1 MAHDTKPKEQTEA
14 AELQPT
20 FGRYAEIPYDQM
32 TPEQQEGY
40 HELLRSIGGEPG
52 TQLPGPLK
60 IWVNNPKLAT
70 AMGPITQ
77 HFSPPNDSLS
87 EREHELA
94 VSIINSKWH
103 TPYSINAHVERAEK
117 LGLPANMVEAAA
129 CGLPA
134 SFSDERE
141 QVIYEIVTALANSR
155 WVPKSLYDRA
165 VKALGHVGITDVTVL
180 MGYYTA
186 VSLTLAF
193 YDVPAGATGMNM
205 GDV

>member
-1 MAHDTKPKEQTEA
+1 MSVELLLHRKDIPIMAYDTKPKEQAEA

-52 TQLPGPLK
+52 TQLAGPLK

-117 LGLPANMVEAAA
+117 LGLPANMVEA
-129 CGLPA
+129 
-134 SFSDERE
+134 
-141 QVIYEIVTALANSR
+141 
-155 WVPKSLYDRA
+155 
-165 VKALGHVGITDVTVL
+165 
-180 MGYYTA
+180 
-186 VSLTLAF
+186 
-193 YDVPAGATGMNM
+193 PAGLSPPPLPHQHKPPLSHILTPLPTTPSLPP
-205 GDV
+205 